1 MIPSE
6 FKYVR
11 AESVEDAIALLQ
23 ETNGEG
29 KILAGGHSLVP
40 LLKFRITTPGTLVDI
55 TRIPG
60 LKDVRIEDGRL
71 AVGALKTHFEISK
84 DETIIGNIPALA
96 KTAGQT
102 GDLQVRNYGTIGGN
116 IVHGDPVADYPAIAL
131 ALDAELKIEGEDG
144 TEMMPVEG
152 FAFGPLITMMPEN
165 ALVTE
170 VSFEIPP
177 ENTIQTYL
185 KYTHPATGYP
195 LVGVAAVAGTGSDG
209 TIDYIRIG
217 ITGVSDASYRAR
229 PVEEFLMGREP
240 TDALIEK
247 AAELATEG
255 AEMGSDLFASPEYRA
270 HITKVYVK
278 RALNEVLKK

>member
-1 MIPSE
+1 MIPSQ
-6 FKYVR
+6 FNYVR
-11 AESVEDAIALLQ
+11 AESVEEAISLLQ

-60 LKDVRIEDGRL
+60 LKEVRLEDGRL
-71 AVGALKTHFEISK
+71 VVGALKTHFDISK
-84 DETIIGNIPALA
+84 DETIIENIPSLA
-96 KTAGQT
+96 KTASET

-144 TEMMPVEG
+144 TDTMPVDG
-152 FAFGPLITMMPEN
+152 FALGPLITMMPEN

-177 ENTIQTYL
+177 AHAGQTYL

-195 LVGVAAVAGTGSDG
+195 LVGVAAIAGTDDEGA
-209 TIDYIRIG
+209 IDYIRIG
-217 ITGVSDASYRAR
+217 ITGVSDVSYRAR
-229 PVEEFLMGREP
+229 PVEDFLMGKKP
-240 TDALIEK
+240 TEDLIKE
-247 AAELATEG
+247 AAEQAIED
-255 AEMGSDLFASPEYRA
+255 AEMGSDLFASPEYRE

-278 RALNEVLKK
+278 RALNEVLK

>member
-1 MIPSE
+1 MIPSQ
-6 FKYVR
+6 FKYVS
-11 AESVEDAIALLQ
+11 AQSIEEAISMLQ
-23 ETNGEG
+23 EANGEG

-60 LKDVRIEDGRL
+60 LKEVRVEDGRL
-71 AVGALKTHFEISK
+71 IVGALKTHFEISRN
-84 DETIIGNIPALA
+84 ETIIENIPSLA
-96 KTAGQT
+96 KTASET

-131 ALDAELKIEGEDG
+131 ALDAELKVEGEDG
-144 TEMMPVEG
+144 TEMMPVDG
-152 FAFGPLITMMPEN
+152 FALGPLITMMPEN

-177 ENTIQTYL
+177 EHVAQTYL

-195 LVGVAAVAGTGSDG
+195 LVGVAAIAGTDSGG
-209 TIDYIRIG
+209 AIDYIRIG
-217 ITGVSDASYRAR
+217 ITGVSDVSYRAR
-229 PVEEFLMGREP
+229 PVEEHLMGKKP
-240 TDALIEK
+240 SKALIEE
-247 AAELATEG
+247 AAALATEG

-270 HITKVYVK
+270 HITNVYVR
-278 RALNEVLKK
+278 RALHEVLK